1 MIYWNVFYC
10 HARLLSQFEQS
21 VCKNST
27 SHEYCCD
34 NSQKR
39 EQYNIHNMTQ
49 HIFLPSLQEFELL
62 QSWGLTETD
71 LAQAT
76 FSAAR
81 ASFCSDQDRKEMM
94 KELRKVFGIEDKVE
108 LEIFINHKCGQPD
121 DPRKVLKTSF

>member
-1 MIYWNVFYC
+1 MFSTVT
-10 HARLLSQFEQS
+10 HACYHNSNNLFAKIQHLTNTVAITHKS
-21 VCKNST
+21 VNNT
-27 SHEYCCD
+27 TFTTWR
-34 NSQKR
+34 N
-39 EQYNIHNMTQ
+39 N
-49 HIFLPSLQEFELL
+49 IFLPSLQEFELL

>member
-1 MIYWNVFYC
+1 MFSTVT
-10 HARLLSQFEQS
+10 HACYHNSNNLFAKIQHLTNTVAITHKS
-21 VCKNST
+21 VN
-27 SHEYCCD
+27 
-34 NSQKR
+34 N
-39 EQYNIHNMTQ
+39 NIHNMAQ

>member
-1 MIYWNVFYC
+1 MFSTVT
-10 HARLLSQFEQS
+10 HACYHNSNNLFAKIQHLTNTVAITHKS
-21 VCKNST
+21 VN
-27 SHEYCCD
+27 
-34 NSQKR
+34 N
-39 EQYNIHNMTQ
+39 NIHNMTQ

>member
-39 EQYNIHNMTQ
+39 EQYIHNMAQ

>member
-1 MIYWNVFYC
+1 MFSTVT
-10 HARLLSQFEQS
+10 HA
-21 VCKNST
+21 CYHNSNNLFAKIQHLT
-27 SHEYCCD
+27 
-34 NSQKR
+34 NTVAITQKR
-39 EQYNIHNMTQ
+39 EQYIHNMTQ

>member
-1 MIYWNVFYC
+1 MNPL
-10 HARLLSQFEQS
+10 LLSTIVKINFET
-21 VCKNST
+21 NS
-27 SHEYCCD
+27 E
-34 NSQKR
+34 QKTDFD
-39 EQYNIHNMTQ
+39 H
-49 HIFLPSLQEFELL
+49 LQEFELL
-62 QSWGLTETD
+62 QSWGLSETD

-81 ASFCSDQDRKEMM
+81 ASFCGDSDRKELM

>member
-1 MIYWNVFYC
+1 MIYWNVLYC

-39 EQYNIHNMTQ
+39 EQYSHNMTQ